1 MDGDF
6 STAPLN
12 GAIDAI
18 SVIIPAVVS
27 SAAEA
32 ELAALYLNAQTDVAT
47 RNTIADLGY
56 PQVKTPL
63 LSDNT
68 TATGVANKTVHQKRS
83 KAMDMRWYW
92 LQDRVQLHE
101 FLPIWGP
108 GADNTAD
115 YFTKAHTA
123 SYYIEHRQR
132 YVSDIS

>member
-1 MDGDF
+1 MDGDP

-32 ELAALYLNAQTDVAT
+32 ELAAMYLNAQASVAT
-47 RNTIADLGY
+47 RNTLADLGY
-56 PQVKTPL
+56 PQFRTPL

-92 LQDRVQLHE
+92 LQDRVQLDE

-108 GADNTAD
+108 GVDNTAD
-115 YFTKAHTA
+115 YFTKAHPA
-123 SYYIEHRQR
+123 RYYTERRHN
-132 YVSDIS
+132 YVYDTP